1 MIKEQL
7 DRRKCKDKNEGHAQ
21 GKSRATGLFFFNG
34 GYSIKKKT
42 KFCMEY
48 GPHGEHRKCFYL
60 GDT

>member
-1 MIKEQL
+1 MLKEKAGPQ
-7 DRRKCKDKNEGHAQ
+7 DY
-21 GKSRATGLFFFNG
+21 FFFNG